1 MPNGFVSAWA
11 AAEGCTWGFGGNVS
25 QAGPAPLDDE
35 RDTES
40 DLLLRVRSGDLDAF
54 AELAERNRGSALV
67 VARSIV
73 DPASAEDVV
82 ADSIERL
89 LLVLRRGDGPTYS
102 VRPYFL
108 QMVRNRA
115 IDYRRRAVELPVDP
129 AEVKPVVAAV
139 PEEADA
145 TLVRSAF
152 EALPERWQAALWLG
166 VVESRSHAEIG
177 RELDV
182 AEGAASQLLHRARE
196 GLRQS
201 YLDAQLGTGDEC
213 TRLSGLL
220 GRYVRGR
227 CSSRDARTVNAHLAG
242 CECCRSALSRTRQL
256 NTRIGSALAVGILGG
271 VGLELLRRPAGA
283 MAAELTPHPARAAK
297 GMKAAGKARHVLGL
311 VAGLAVTAGL
321 VLGIPA
327 NAGGGVQ
334 PDAIMRPLPA
344 LGSFSPASTPSPT
357 PTPSATATP
366 TPTPS
371 ATTAKPKPKP
381 KPKPTPS
388 AATPSECVEGCPVDP
403 EPSPE
408 PSRETPS
415 PVATETPSPDPSPQ
429 GVSTVKPVA

>member
-1 MPNGFVSAWA
+1 
-11 AAEGCTWGFGGNVS
+11 VS
-25 QAGPAPLDDE
+25 QAGSAPLDE
-35 RDTES
+35 GRETES
-40 DLLLRVRSGDLDAF
+40 DLLLRVRSGDMDAF
-54 AELAERNRGSALV
+54 AELVGRNRGSALV

-89 LLVLRRGDGPTYS
+89 LLILRRGDGPTYS

-115 IDYRRRAVELPVDP
+115 IDYRRRTVELPLDP
-129 AEVKPVVAAV
+129 TETKPVVAEA
-139 PEEADA
+139 PEGADD

-201 YLDAQLGTGDEC
+201 YLDAQLGTEDEC

-227 CSSRDARTVNAHLAG
+227 CSSRDTRTVNAHLTS

-256 NTRIGSALAVGILGG
+256 NARIGSALAVGILGG
-271 VGLELLRRPAGA
+271 VGLELLRRPGAA
-283 MAAELTPHPARAAK
+283 MAAELTPHSTRAIT
-297 GMKAAGKARHVLGL
+297 GLQTAGKAYRVVGL
-311 VAGLAVTAGL
+311 VAGLALTAGL

-334 PDAIMRPLPA
+334 PDALMRPLPA
-344 LGSFSPASTPSPT
+344 LSSFSPAPTPSPT
-357 PTPSATATP
+357 PTRSATP
-366 TPTPS
+366 TPSPTPS

-381 KPKPTPS
+381 TRTVVPTPTPS
-388 AATPSECVEGCPVDP
+388 VPTPSECVEGCPT
-403 EPSPE
+403 EPQ
-408 PSRETPS
+408 PSAETPS
-415 PVATETPSPDPSPQ
+415 PVATETPSPDPTPTEVPTPTQTPQ
-429 GVSTVKPVA
+429 QAA

>member
-1 MPNGFVSAWA
+1 
-11 AAEGCTWGFGGNVS
+11 
-25 QAGPAPLDDE
+25 LDDE
-35 RDTES
+35 RETES

-54 AELAERNRGSALV
+54 AELTERNRGSALV

-73 DPASAEDVV
+73 DQASAEDVV

-89 LLVLRRGDGPTYS
+89 LLVLKRGEGPTYS

-115 IDYRRRAVELPVDP
+115 IDYRRRAVELPMDP
-129 AEVKPVVAAV
+129 AEAKPVVAAV

-256 NTRIGSALAVGILGG
+256 NARIGSALAVGILGG

-283 MAAELTPHPARAAK
+283 MAAELTPQAARASK
-297 GMKAAGKARHVLGL
+297 VMRAAGKARHLVGL

-321 VLGIPA
+321 VVGIPA

-334 PDAIMRPLPA
+334 PDAIMAPLPA
-344 LGSFSPASTPSPT
+344 LASFSPASTPSPT
-357 PTPSATATP
+357 PTPSATP
-366 TPTPS
+366 TPAPT
-371 ATTAKPKPKP
+371 ATTAKPKPKSR
-381 KPKPTPS
+381 PKPTPS
-388 AATPSECVEGCPVDP
+388 AATPSQCSEGCPVDP

-408 PSRETPS
+408 PPRETPS
-415 PVATETPSPDPSPQ
+415 PVATETPSADPSPQ
-429 GVSTVKPVA
+429 QGSTVKPVA